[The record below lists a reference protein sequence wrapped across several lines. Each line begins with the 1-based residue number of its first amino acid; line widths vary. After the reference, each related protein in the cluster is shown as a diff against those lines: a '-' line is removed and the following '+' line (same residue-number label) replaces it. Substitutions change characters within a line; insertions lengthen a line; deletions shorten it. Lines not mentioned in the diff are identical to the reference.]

1 MCGIAGALAL
11 GGQSAPTN
19 DLGTIESMTLSLS
32 HRGPDGSGV
41 ACDGPVA
48 LGHRRLRVIDL
59 SERADQPLWN
69 ARRDLAIV
77 FNGEIYNYRDLR
89 RELVRAG
96 VKFRTSSDTEVVLEL
111 YAREGE
117 SAIQRLDGM
126 FAFAIWDARR
136 KRLLVAR
143 DRSGKK
149 PLFFYDDGRRFV
161 FASEI
166 KAIHRHP
173 EVSRLPN
180 LAALPFYLTYGY
192 FPAPLTAYEN
202 VSALAPATWMI
213 VDAASGKKRSYRY
226 WAPPSVVDGVRGLP
240 EAAEL
245 VAPAVRD
252 AVRKRLVSEVP
263 LGAFLSGG
271 LDSTVVV
278 ALMSEASSRP
288 VKTFSIGFDGAP
300 EYDEVSYAEEAA
312 RRFGCEHTTFR
323 VGPPEPEL
331 LPKLVHHHD
340 GPFGDSS
347 AIPTYIV
354 SRLARSEVT
363 VVLNGDGGDELFCG
377 YSRLAAAALS
387 ERIPRSLRRVAALGG
402 RLLPNASS
410 HQGALRRMRQFLET
424 SARPFRER
432 IQSWSS
438 FYRPEEIQRMMLRP
452 TSADPARH
460 FEEVLN
466 EVRGAS
472 PLARLLYLNYRTYLP
487 EDLLVKMDRMT
498 MAHGLEARSP
508 LLDTALTELAGSL
521 PDSFK
526 LRGLTT
532 KVVLR
537 EAFRDL
543 VPVSILKRGKMGF
556 GVPLGA
562 WFRGALRP
570 LVEEHLLS
578 ARSPL
583 FEHLRREEVVS
594 YVEEHLEGKRD
605 LGHKLFPLLTL
616 SAWLDSLA
624 RT

>member
-1 MCGIAGALAL
+1 MCGIAGVVELNGSSTSRGAV
-11 GGQSAPTN
+11 
-19 DLGTIESMTLSLS
+19 ESMTRTLF
-32 HRGPDGSGV
+32 HRGPDGTGV
-41 ACDGPVA
+41 ACQGPAA

-69 ARRDLAIV
+69 QRRDLAIV
-77 FNGEIYNYRDLR
+77 FNGEVYNFRELR
-89 RELVRAG
+89 RELVREG
-96 VKFRTSSDTEVVLEL
+96 VEFRTSSDTEVVLEL

-117 SAIQRLDGM
+117 RAIHKLDGM
-126 FAFAIWDARR
+126 FAFAIWDARH
-136 KRLLVAR
+136 KRLFLAR

-149 PLFFYDDGRRFV
+149 PLFFYEDGRRFV

-173 EVSRLPN
+173 DVPRSPN

-192 FPAPLTAYEN
+192 FPSPLTAYEN
-202 VSALAPATWMI
+202 VSALAPATWMVVDI
-213 VDAASGKKRSYRY
+213 VSGKRRSCRY
-226 WAPPSVVDGVRGLP
+226 WTPPSLVDGVHDLG
-240 EAAEL
+240 EAVERVTPL
-245 VAPAVRD
+245 VRD
-252 AVRKRLVSEVP
+252 AVRKRLISDVP

-278 ALMSEASSRP
+278 GLMSEASSRP
-288 VKTFSIGFDGAP
+288 VKTFSIGFEGAP
-300 EYDEVSYAEEAA
+300 DYDEVAYAEEAA
-312 RRFGCEHTTFR
+312 QRFGCEHTTFR

-331 LPKLVHHHD
+331 LSTLVHHHD

-347 AIPTYIV
+347 AIPTFIV

-387 ERIPRSLRRVAALGG
+387 ERIPAPLRKVAALGG
-402 RLLPNASS
+402 RLLPESRS
-410 HQGALRRMRQFLET
+410 HRGQLRRVRQFLAT
-424 SARPFRER
+424 SARPLRER

-438 FYRPEEIQRMMLRP
+438 FFRPEEIARLMLDP
-452 TSADPARH
+452 VTAEPARH
-460 FEEVLN
+460 FEEVLG
-466 EVRGAS
+466 EVPGAT

-526 LRGLTT
+526 LRGFTT

-543 VPVSILKRGKMGF
+543 VPFSILRRKKMGF

-562 WFRGALRP
+562 WFRGTLRP
-570 LVEEHLLS
+570 LLESHLLS
-578 ARSPL
+578 ERCAL
-583 FEHLRREEVVS
+583 FEHLRREEVVR
-594 YVEEHLEGKRD
+594 YVEEHLEGRRD
-605 LGHKLFPLLTL
+605 LGQKLFSLVTL
-616 SAWLDSLA
+616 SSWLDGLV
-624 RT
+624 RN